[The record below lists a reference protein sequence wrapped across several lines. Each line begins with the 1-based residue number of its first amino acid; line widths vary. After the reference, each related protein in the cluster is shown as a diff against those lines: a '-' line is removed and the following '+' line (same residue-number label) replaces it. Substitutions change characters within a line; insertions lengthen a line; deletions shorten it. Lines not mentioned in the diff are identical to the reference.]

1 MTFCPHRIVSTLGF
15 GNSGFFSRVLL
26 TSWESV
32 HLGVCLLGICPLE
45 SLSTRNS
52 SHVGLCPLLVLSTL
66 DFANCWFS
74 LIGSPSNWMFVYL
87 DSVHL
92 GVWPHDILP
101 M

>member
-15 GNSGFFSRVLL
+15 VNSGFCPRVFLS
-26 TSWESV
+26 TWESV

-45 SLSTRNS
+45 SRSTRNS
-52 SHVGLCPLLVLSTL
+52 FHVGLCPLLVLSTL

-74 LIGSPSNWMFVYL
+74 LLGSLSNWMFVYL

-92 GVWPHDILP
+92 GNLAT
-101 M
+101 